1 MSTPGPF
8 PGLPSQTAEGMAR
21 SHGAG
26 IAWRAYGRGEPV
38 LMIMGFMGSGRA
50 WFRLLPHVSATR
62 RAIVLD
68 NRGTGDS
75 DRPLGLWSMGGL
87 AADALAVMD
96 DAGIERA
103 HVVGASMGGMI
114 AQHFALAHPE
124 RVRSLTLACTHPG
137 GLQPG
142 GPPWRMFASLLLRPL
157 LGQRRTFPI
166 VAPMLYSSRTRRL
179 RPERMRED
187 GRFRVEEGTPV
198 VTAPSQAAAIYR
210 HDTRRRLSDLRMPVL
225 IVHGEE
231 DRLISPENARR
242 MANAIPGARL
252 VMIPG
257 AGHMLTTDAEEET
270 AGALAGVVDAVED
283 DEAGRATPVAGSP
296 SA

>member
-1 MSTPGPF
+1 M
-8 PGLPSQTAEGMAR
+8 
-21 SHGAG
+21 
-26 IAWRAYGRGEPV
+26 
-38 LMIMGFMGSGRA
+38 
-50 WFRLLPHVSATR
+50 VSAASPPR
-62 RAIVLD
+62 GHAAGHVFD

-75 DRPLGLWSMGGL
+75 DRPLGLWSMEGL
-87 AADALAVMD
+87 AADVLAVLD

-103 HVVGASMGGMI
+103 HVLGVSMGGMI
-114 AQHFALAHPE
+114 AQHFALAHPA
-124 RVRSLTLACTHPG
+124 RVRSLALACTHAG

-166 VAPMLYSSRTRRL
+166 VAPMLYSSATRRL
-179 RPERMRED
+179 RPERVRED
-187 GRFRVEEGTPV
+187 GRFRLEEGTPV
-198 VTAPSQAAAIYR
+198 LTAPSQAAVIYR
-210 HDTRRRLSDLRMPVL
+210 HDTRRRLSELRMPVL

-242 MANAIPGARL
+242 MAQAIPGARL
-252 VMIPG
+252 AMIAG

-270 AGALAGVVDAVED
+270 SAALLGFFDAVEQGEEG
-283 DEAGRATPVAGSP
+283 EAAGVADAS